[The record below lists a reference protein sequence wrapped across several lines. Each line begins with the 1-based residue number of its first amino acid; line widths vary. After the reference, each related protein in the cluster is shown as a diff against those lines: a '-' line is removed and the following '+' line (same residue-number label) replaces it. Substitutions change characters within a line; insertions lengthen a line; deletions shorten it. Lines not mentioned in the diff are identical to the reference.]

1 MNKRLEE
8 LLERVR
14 HWPPDFQEDAVVALE
29 GIAATLVEDAGLTPR
44 EQEARLAS
52 LRETLR
58 KSIER
63 GGSYT
68 DEDVEASVSAALDAW
83 ERNRKSA

>member
-8 LLERVR
+8 LLEQVP
-14 HWPPDFQEDAVVALE
+14 HWPPDFQEDAVAALE
-29 GIAATLVEDAGLTPR
+29 GIAATLVENASLTPR
-44 EQEARLAS
+44 EQEAKVAS

-63 GGSYT
+63 GGSHT
-68 DEDVEASVSAALDAW
+68 DEDVEASVSAALDTW